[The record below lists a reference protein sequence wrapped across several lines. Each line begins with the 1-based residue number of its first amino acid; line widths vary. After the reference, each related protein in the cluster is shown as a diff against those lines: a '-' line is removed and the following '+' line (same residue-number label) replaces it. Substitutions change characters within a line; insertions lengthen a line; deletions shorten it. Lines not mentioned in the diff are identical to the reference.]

1 MKRNT
6 YLKPVPNNLYTLR
19 VGDYLG
25 SSTSKPVTTNED
37 LYIIEGNHSSNKL
50 NDRRNIMSIEEKIKN
65 DKETNLPAEDTPK
78 HKMRLIVL
86 LSKISAK
93 FKIHFFKRKN
103 VINQISTGN
112 NSVQIGIQN
121 IYVNDRTNRED

>member
-6 YLKPVPNNLYTLR
+6 YLKPVPDNLYTPH

-25 SSTSKPVTTNED
+25 SATGKPVTYGD
-37 LYIIEGNHSSNKL
+37 LYIIEGNYSINKL
-50 NDRRNIMSIEEKIKN
+50 NDRRNIMSVEEKIKN
-65 DKETNLPAEDTPK
+65 DKETNWMTEDIPK
-78 HKMRLIVL
+78 HKVRLIVL

>member
-6 YLKPVPNNLYTLR
+6 HLKPVQDNLYTPR

-25 SSTSKPVTTNED
+25 SSTGKSVTYGD

-50 NDRRNIMSIEEKIKN
+50 NDRRNIMSAEEKIKN
-65 DKETNLPAEDTPK
+65 DKETNWPAEDTPK
-78 HKMRLIVL
+78 HKIRLIVL

-103 VINQISTGN
+103 VMNQINTGN

-121 IYVNDRTNRED
+121 IYVNDRTNRGD

>member
-6 YLKPVPNNLYTLR
+6 YLKPVPNNLYTPR

-37 LYIIEGNHSSNKL
+37 LYIIENHSSNKL

-93 FKIHFFKRKN
+93 FKMHFSKRKN
-103 VINQISTGN
+103 VINQINMGG

-121 IYVNDRTNRED
+121 IYVNDRTDRED

>member
-6 YLKPVPNNLYTLR
+6 YLKPVQDNLCTPR

-25 SSTSKPVTTNED
+25 SSTGKPVTYGD
-37 LYIIEGNHSSNKL
+37 LYIIEGNYSSNKL

-93 FKIHFFKRKN
+93 FKMHFSKRKN
-103 VINQISTGN
+103 VINQINMGG

-121 IYVNDRTNRED
+121 IYVNDRTDRED

>member
-6 YLKPVPNNLYTLR
+6 YLKPVPDNLYTPR
-19 VGDYLG
+19 EGDNLIH
-25 SSTSKPVTTNED
+25 TPNNEI
-37 LYIIEGNHSSNKL
+37 YTIEGNHSSNKL
-50 NDRRNIMSIEEKIKN
+50 NDRRNIMSVEEKIEN
-65 DKETNLPAEDTPK
+65 TKETNWTAEDTPK
-78 HKMRLIVL
+78 HKRLIVL

-121 IYVNDRTNRED
+121 IYVNDRINRED

>member
-6 YLKPVPNNLYTLR
+6 YLKPVPNNLYTPR

-25 SSTSKPVTTNED
+25 SSTGKPVTTNGD

-50 NDRRNIMSIEEKIKN
+50 NDRRNIMNVEEKIKN
-65 DKETNLPAEDTPK
+65 DKETNWPTEDTPK
-78 HKMRLIVL
+78 HKRLIVL

-93 FKIHFFKRKN
+93 FKMHFSKRKN
-103 VINQISTGN
+103 VINQISTGD

-121 IYVNDRTNRED
+121 IYVNDRTDMED

>member
-1 MKRNT
+1 MKGNK
-6 YLKPVPNNLYTLR
+6 YLKPVPDNLYTPR
-19 VGDYLG
+19 IGDYLG
-25 SSTSKPVTTNED
+25 SSTGKPVTNGD

-65 DKETNLPAEDTPK
+65 AKETNWPAENMSK
-78 HKMRLIVL
+78 HKAHIIVL

-93 FKIHFFKRKN
+93 FKIHFSKRKN

-112 NSVQIGIQN
+112 NSIQIGIQN
-121 IYVNDRTNRED
+121 IYM

>member
-1 MKRNT
+1 MEENKH
-6 YLKPVPNNLYTLR
+6 LKP
-19 VGDYLG
+19 GDYLG
-25 SSTSKPVTTNED
+25 SSTGKPVTYGD

-50 NDRRNIMSIEEKIKN
+50 NDRRNIMSIEEKIK
-65 DKETNLPAEDTPK
+65 DTKETPK
-78 HKMRLIVL
+78 HKRLIVL

>member
-6 YLKPVPNNLYTLR
+6 YLKPVPDNLYVPH
-19 VGDYLG
+19 VGDNLIY
-25 SSTSKPVTTNED
+25 TPDNEI
-37 LYIIEGNHSSNKL
+37 YTIEGNHSSNKL

-65 DKETNLPAEDTPK
+65 AKETNWPAENMPK
-78 HKMRLIVL
+78 HKVRLIVL

-93 FKIHFFKRKN
+93 FKMHFSKRKN
-103 VINQISTGN
+103 VINQINTGN

-121 IYVNDRTNRED
+121 VYVNETHKED

>member
-6 YLKPVPNNLYTLR
+6 YLKPVPDNLYTPH

-25 SSTSKPVTTNED
+25 SSTGKPVTYRD
-37 LYIIEGNHSSNKL
+37 LYIIEGNYSSNKL
-50 NDRRNIMSIEEKIKN
+50 NDRRNIMSVEEKIKN
-65 DKETNLPAEDTPK
+65 DKETNWMTEDTPK
-78 HKMRLIVL
+78 HKRLIVL

-93 FKIHFFKRKN
+93 FKMHFSKRKN
-103 VINQISTGN
+103 VMNQINTGN